1 LLLSYERTV
10 LLIVTATSFVT
21 PFMGSAL
28 NIAIPSIG
36 REFVSSATLM
46 SWIATSYILATA
58 SCLLPAGRFADIHGR
73 RRIYTAGLL
82 VFSLATLF
90 CAGVTSI
97 EGLIFMR
104 VLQGIG
110 ASFIF
115 STGIAILA
123 AVYPP
128 ERRGRAL
135 GYSTAAT
142 YIGLSAGPVLGGLI
156 SFHLGWRFIFQIS
169 AVLALLVCFA
179 AFRLLKKEVGD
190 SVGEPFD
197 LIGCILYI
205 SGLVLSLYG
214 FAFLLEGLE
223 PIVTL
228 ISGLLLLAAFV
239 RVEMRRDHPLLEIRL
254 FTDNLTFAF
263 SNLAAMIN
271 YSATF
276 AIGFLASLHLQVVM
290 GLDARVSGWV
300 MLSQPLLMAMFS
312 PFAGRLSDRV
322 EPRIVASIGMA
333 LTTAGL
339 FLFIFVTQHT
349 PLYIVMAQLALIG
362 LGFAFFSSPNNNAIM
377 GSVGKEKYGVA
388 ASALATMRMSGQAIS
403 MSIVALV
410 MAVYGGNAA
419 IGANSVA
426 MVLSSIKS
434 SLIIFTVLSAGG
446 IFFSL
451 KRGRMH

>member
-1 LLLSYERTV
+1 MLLSYERTV

-419 IGANSVA
+419 IGTDSVA

-434 SLIIFTVLSAGG
+434 SLIIFTILSAGG

>member
-1 LLLSYERTV
+1 MLLSYERTV

-190 SVGEPFD
+190 SVGEPFV
-197 LIGCILYI
+197 LSGCILYI

-388 ASALATMRMSGQAIS
+388 ASALATMRMSGQASS
-403 MSIVALV
+403 MSIVALAL
-410 MAVYGGNAA
+410 AVYGGHAA
-419 IGANSVA
+419 IGTDSVA

-434 SLIIFTVLSAGG
+434 SLIIFTILSAGG